1 MGSRFSSFLVVILLW
16 EYEKVFGLILS
27 LYNRKAIEI
36 GIAENLNQM
45 DCSSFSVAL
54 VASLGGF
61 TFQGSSTGDEN

>member
-1 MGSRFSSFLVVILLW
+1 MFS
-16 EYEKVFGLILS
+16 LILS
-27 LYNRKAIEI
+27 LYNGKTIEI